1 MNQVGE
7 TKTFTLSVVPP
18 AESGVY
24 AYIWKF
30 WDGSVAATTTPTVT
44 KKLNVGGDPAN
55 SRLLYYTC
63 EPVMEDGRSI
73 TITGQI
79 EVNNPPDLVPSPMI
93 SNNDQYFPYQ
103 TDIALTAYDP
113 DNDPLTFKY
122 YDDGTLLG
130 QGVSTSVGVVN
141 GTWNG
146 TQGSFNGTR
155 NVFSTTIQSEQ
166 TVTLLIYDD
175 QGGTRSLDFPFFG
188 EVAPAPTI
196 GVTADP
202 DSITADASSVPDQRI
217 GPGQFV
223 TFNVYAADPVSND
236 FEFLWSFFG
245 SYGWATTSF
254 TNGTSTV
261 QPDGSVRNNY
271 EKDIEN
277 ESGGDKRVV
286 IRVTNVTSGQSTE
299 FPISVTLVAN
309 EVATSGTITMVDQNG
324 NAVAPEAT
332 VASGTKLEITAVVVD
347 PNNDII
353 NYKWTITQPSGIHP
367 AILRAWG
374 PKIVLDTTDWPA
386 ASQVVGTVT
395 AYDRMQGAVSL
406 TLPVINIS

>member
-44 KKLNVGGDPAN
+44 KKLNVGGNPAN

-79 EVNNPPDLVPSPMI
+79 EVNNPPDVVPSPTI
-93 SNNDQYFPYQ
+93 SNNDQFFPYN

-122 YDDGTLLG
+122 FTDGTLLG
-130 QGVSTSVGVVN
+130 QGVTTVVGSVN

-146 TQGSFNGTR
+146 TQGTFNGTH
-155 NVFSTTIQSEQ
+155 NVFAHTVQSEQ
-166 TVTLLIYDD
+166 TIQLLIYDD
-175 QGGTRSLDFPFFG
+175 QGGTRSLDFPFYG
-188 EVAPAPTI
+188 ENPPAPTI

-217 GPGQFV
+217 GPGQTV
-223 TFNVYAADPVSND
+223 TFNVYAADPVSNN
-236 FEFLWSFFG
+236 FGFLWSFFG
-245 SYGWATTSF
+245 SYGWASNTFST
-254 TNGTSTV
+254 GTSTT

-271 EKDIEN
+271 DKDISGET
-277 ESGGDKRVV
+277 GGDKRVV
-286 IRVTNVTSGQSTE
+286 VRVTNVTSGQSTE
-299 FPISVTLVAN
+299 FSLNVTLVAN
-309 EVATSGTITMVDQNG
+309 EVATTGTISVADQNG
-324 NAVAPEAT
+324 NAVATGAT
-332 VASGTKLEITAVVVD
+332 VASGTKLEITAVVDD

-353 NYKWTITQPSGIHP
+353 NYKWVITQPSGIEP
-367 AILRAWG
+367 TTLRVWG
-374 PKIVLDTTDWPA
+374 PKLVIDTTDWPA
-386 ASQVVGTVT
+386 ASQLIGTVT
-395 AYDRMQGAVSL
+395 AYDRMQGSVSF

>member
-1 MNQVGE
+1 MNQVGQ

-30 WDGSVAATTTPTVT
+30 WDGTVAATTTPTVT
-44 KKLNVGGDPAN
+44 KKLNVGGNPAN

-73 TITGQI
+73 MITGQI
-79 EVNNPPDLVPSPMI
+79 EVNNPPDVVPSPTV
-93 SNNDQYFPYQ
+93 SNNDQFFPYA

-122 YDDGTLLG
+122 YSDGTLLG
-130 QGVSTSVGVVN
+130 QGATSVVGVVN

-146 TQGSFNGTR
+146 TQGSFNGTH
-155 NVFSTTIQSEQ
+155 NVFTHTVQSEQ
-166 TVTLLIYDD
+166 TVQLLIYDN
-175 QGGTRSLDFPFFG
+175 QGGTRSIDFPFYG
-188 EVAPAPTI
+188 ENPPAPTI

-217 GPGQFV
+217 GPGQVV

-245 SYGWATTSF
+245 SYGWATNSF
-254 TNGTSTV
+254 STGTSAV
-261 QPDGSVRNNY
+261 QPDGSVRNTY
-271 EKDIEN
+271 DKDIAS

-286 IRVTNVTSGQSTE
+286 IRVTNTTSGQSTE
-299 FPISVTLVAN
+299 FPINVTLVAN
-309 EVATSGTITMVDQNG
+309 EVATSGTISVADENG
-324 NAVAPEAT
+324 NAVAAGAT

-353 NYKWTITQPSGIHP
+353 NYKWSITQPSGIQP
-367 AILRAWG
+367 TTLRVWG
-374 PKIVLDTTDWPA
+374 PKVVIDTTDWPA
-386 ASQVVGTVT
+386 ASQIIGTVT